1 MSSQGDAVTATH
13 PPGDSAKPE
22 REIASLP
29 TLINV
34 RSVSLAVLAL
44 LACVHAL
51 HWASA
56 VFIPLLLGVM
66 LSYALAPVVDR
77 LHRWRLPRALG
88 AAGVLIAVVSGFG
101 SMAYTL
107 SDDAATLIE
116 SLPEAAQKLGQALRP
131 TRGAPVSTIDKVQ
144 EAATRLEQAA
154 QASAAVA
161 PPVARGVTRVQ
172 IEQPRLNIKEY
183 LWSGTVGLASLMGQ
197 AVVVFFIAFFLL
209 TTGDSFRR
217 KMVRITGPT
226 FARKRVTVEV
236 MDEITAQVQRYL
248 VIQVCTSVL
257 VGLATWGSLGWLG
270 LERAA
275 VWGLVAAVLNLV
287 PYLGAIVTA
296 GGLALVAFLQFGSFG
311 MAALIGG
318 VSMLINTLEGSLLT
332 PWLAGRASSMNPLV
346 IFVGVLAFGW
356 LWGIWGLLLG
366 TPLIMVVKS
375 ICDHVDD
382 LKPVGELLGE

>member
-1 MSSQGDAVTATH
+1 MSSDDDALAAPAPAGDA
-13 PPGDSAKPE
+13 GN

-34 RSVSLAVLAL
+34 RSVLLAVLAL
-44 LACVHAL
+44 LASVYAL
-51 HWASA
+51 HWARS
-56 VFIPLLLGVM
+56 VIIPLLLGVM
-66 LSYALAPVVDR
+66 LSYALTPVVDR
-77 LHRWRLPRALG
+77 LHRWRLPRVLS
-88 AAGVLIAVVSGFG
+88 AAVVLIAVVSGFG
-101 SMAYTL
+101 SMIYTL
-107 SDDAATLIE
+107 SDDPADLVE
-116 SLPEAAQKLGQALRP
+116 SLLEAAQKLGQALRP
-131 TRGAPVSTIDKVQ
+131 TRGAPVSSIDMVQ

-154 QASAAVA
+154 EATTAVA
-161 PPVARGVTRVQ
+161 PPVTGVTRVQ
-172 IEQPRLNIKEY
+172 IEQPRVNIKEY
-183 LWSGTVGLASLMGQ
+183 LWSGTLGLASLIGQ
-197 AVVVFFIAFFLL
+197 AAVLFFIAFFLL
-209 TTGDSFRR
+209 TTGDRFRG
-217 KMVRITGPT
+217 KMVKIAGPT
-226 FARKRVTVEV
+226 FAKKRVTVEV
-236 MDEITAQVQRYL
+236 MDEIGAQIQRYL
-248 VIQVCTSVL
+248 VIQVFTSVR
-257 VGLATWGSLGWLG
+257 VGLATWGALWWLG
-270 LERAA
+270 LGRAA

-318 VSMLINTLEGSLLT
+318 VSMFINTLEGNLIT

-366 TPLIMVVKS
+366 TPMIMGVKA

>member
-1 MSSQGDAVTATH
+1 MTAAS
-13 PPGDSAKPE
+13 PAEGSAKPE
-22 REIASLP
+22 SEVTSLP
-29 TLINV
+29 TPVNV

-44 LACVHAL
+44 LASIYAL
-51 HWASA
+51 HWAAA
-56 VFIPLLLGVM
+56 VFIPLLLGVV
-66 LSYALAPVVDR
+66 LSYALSPVVDR
-77 LHRWRLPRALG
+77 LHRWRLPRVLG
-88 AAGVLIAVVSGFG
+88 AAAVLIAVVGGFG

-107 SDDAATLIE
+107 SDDAAALVE

-131 TRGAPVSTIDKVQ
+131 TRGAPASTIDRVQ

-154 QASAAVA
+154 QDSATGGPSA
-161 PPVARGVTRVQ
+161 ARGVTRVQ
-172 IEQPRLNIKEY
+172 IEQPRLNIKDY
-183 LWSGTVGLASLMGQ
+183 LWSGTIGLASLIGQ

-217 KMVRITGPT
+217 KMVKITGPT
-226 FARKRVTVEV
+226 FAKKRVTVEV
-236 MDEITAQVQRYL
+236 MDEISAQIQRYL
-248 VIQVCTSVL
+248 MIQVSTSVL
-257 VGLATWGSLGWLG
+257 VGLATWGALWWLG

-296 GGLALVAFLQFGSFG
+296 GGLALVAFLQFGTFG
-311 MAALIGG
+311 MAVLIGG
-318 VSMLINTLEGSLLT
+318 VSMFINTIEGNLLT

>member
-1 MSSQGDAVTATH
+1 MSSEGDALEA
-13 PPGDSAKPE
+13 PDPARDAAE
-22 REIASLP
+22 RNIASLP

-44 LACVHAL
+44 LASVYAL
-51 HWASA
+51 HWARA

-66 LSYALAPVVDR
+66 LSYALSPVIDR
-77 LHRWRLPRALG
+77 FHRWRLPRVLG
-88 AAGVLIAVVSGFG
+88 AAVLLIAVVTGFG
-101 SMAYTL
+101 SMIYTL
-107 SDDAATLIE
+107 SDDAATLVE

-144 EAATRLEQAA
+144 QAATRLEQAA
-154 QASAAVA
+154 EATTAVA
-161 PPVARGVTRVQ
+161 PPAKGVTRVQ

-183 LWSGTVGLASLMGQ
+183 LWSGTVGLASLIGQ
-197 AVVVFFIAFFLL
+197 AAVVFFIAFFLL
-209 TTGDSFRR
+209 TAGDSFRR
-217 KMVRITGPT
+217 KMVKIAGPT
-226 FARKRVTVEV
+226 FAKKRVTVEV
-236 MDEITAQVQRYL
+236 MDEIGAQIQRYL
-248 VIQVCTSVL
+248 VIQVFTSVL
-257 VGLATWGSLGWLG
+257 VGLATWGALWWLG

-296 GGLALVAFLQFGSFG
+296 GGLALVAFLQFGSLG

-318 VSMLINTLEGSLLT
+318 VSMFINTLEGNVIT
-332 PWLAGRASSMNPLV
+332 PWLAGRASSMNPLA

-366 TPLIMVVKS
+366 TPMIMGIKA

-382 LKPVGELLGE
+382 LKPIGELLGE